1 MTLRTS
7 CPHNLTTSHPHILTP
22 HNLTNL
28 KPNVAFFSRYV
39 FFNTKSMLITN

>member
-1 MTLRTS
+1 MPS
-7 CPHNLTTSHPHILTP
+7 HPHNLPTSQP